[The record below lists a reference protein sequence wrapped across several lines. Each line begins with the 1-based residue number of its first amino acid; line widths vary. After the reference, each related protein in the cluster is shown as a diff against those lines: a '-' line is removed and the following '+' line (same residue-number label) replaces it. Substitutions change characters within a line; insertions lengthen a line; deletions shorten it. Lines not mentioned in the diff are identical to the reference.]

1 MAKVI
6 MKRKYLKLLPLTLG
20 YKTMLIFLS
29 QDSILLFL
37 LQRIA
42 STQHVPGTLAEKGWD
57 YKNNQDTVFYESF
70 KCRLQVS
77 FGASFLC
84 F

>member
-1 MAKVI
+1 
-6 MKRKYLKLLPLTLG
+6 MKKMKYLKLLFLTLG
-20 YKTMLIFLS
+20 YKSMLIFLS

-37 LQRIA
+37 LQCITN
-42 STQHVPGTLAEKGWD
+42 TQHVPGTLAEKGWG

-70 KCRLQVS
+70 KYRLQVS
-77 FGASFLC
+77 FGASFPC